1 LPRWHDGEG
10 AASTGEVGARRAIPV
25 HPTDIDRGGS
35 RPRERF
41 SLDGGP
47 TPYCRVAA
55 TLSKS
60 QLDNSMSR
68 TKLRSAVMMPA
79 ALLLLMG
86 LAGCKAGE
94 SRAVSVPPPPPLVT
108 VAKPTR
114 RLIAEEDEYVGRFV
128 AVDAIEVRA
137 RVSGYLDAIHFK
149 DGQLVE
155 KGDLLFTI
163 DRRPFEAALAQVQ
176 ASLSQARAN
185 LAYAEA
191 DLERGQGLVRGST
204 ITQQSFDQR
213 TQAKRVAEA
222 SVNAQEAAVRQ
233 ATLDL
238 EFTELRAAVA
248 GRIGDRRV
256 SAGNLVMG
264 GTTGTTTLLAT
275 ITSIDPIRFEYTMDE
290 ASYLR
295 YVRLAGDTSGPAS
308 RGVNVPVRLKLI
320 DEAEFSHVGKTDFVD
335 NAIDR
340 GSGTIRG
347 RAEFANHHATLTPGM
362 FGRIQVPA
370 GPPNEVVL
378 VPEVAIG
385 TEQVRK
391 FVLVVDRE
399 NVARPKFV
407 TLGPSFVGLRVISSG
422 LDPDDR
428 VIINGLMRARAG
440 SKVTPQEVAYEGDA
454 SAFASGS
461 QPTAK

>member
-1 LPRWHDGEG
+1 
-10 AASTGEVGARRAIPV
+10 
-25 HPTDIDRGGS
+25 
-35 RPRERF
+35 
-41 SLDGGP
+41 
-47 TPYCRVAA
+47 
-55 TLSKS
+55 
-60 QLDNSMSR
+60 
-68 TKLRSAVMMPA
+68 
-79 ALLLLMG
+79 
-86 LAGCKAGE
+86 
-94 SRAVSVPPPPPLVT
+94 
-108 VAKPTR
+108 
-114 RLIAEEDEYVGRFV
+114 
-128 AVDAIEVRA
+128 
-137 RVSGYLDAIHFK
+137 VSGYLDAVHFK

-222 SVNAQEAAVRQ
+222 SVKAQEAAVRQ
-233 ATLDL
+233 AALDL
-238 EFTELRAAVA
+238 EFTELRAPVS

-264 GTTGTTTLLAT
+264 GTSGTTTLLAT
-275 ITSIDPIRFEYTMDE
+275 ITSIDPIRFEFTMDE

-295 YVRLAGDTSGPAS
+295 YVRLAGDTPGPAAS
-308 RGVNVPVRLKLI
+308 RGVNVSVRLKLI

-340 GSGTIRG
+340 GSGTIRA
-347 RAEFANHHATLTPGM
+347 RAEFANPDATLTPGM

-370 GPPNEVVL
+370 GPPSEVVL
-378 VPEVAIG
+378 VPEIAIG

-407 TLGPSFVGLRVISSG
+407 TLGFSVDGLRVISSG
-422 LDPDDR
+422 LDLDDR
-428 VIINGLMRARAG
+428 VIVNGLMRARPG
-440 SKVTPQEVAYEGDA
+440 SKVTPQEVAHGGDV

>member
-1 LPRWHDGEG
+1 
-10 AASTGEVGARRAIPV
+10 
-25 HPTDIDRGGS
+25 
-35 RPRERF
+35 
-41 SLDGGP
+41 
-47 TPYCRVAA
+47 
-55 TLSKS
+55 
-60 QLDNSMSR
+60 MSR
-68 TKLRSAVMMPA
+68 TKSRSAVMMPA

-86 LAGCKAGE
+86 LAGCKAGQ
-94 SRAVSVPPPPPLVT
+94 SRAVSAPPPSPLVT
-108 VAKPTR
+108 VAKPTK
-114 RLIAEEDEYVGRFV
+114 RLIAEQGEYVGRFV

-149 DGQLVE
+149 DGQLVD

-163 DRRPFEAALAQVQ
+163 DRRPFEAALAQVE

-191 DLERGQGLVRGST
+191 DLERGLGLVRGST

-222 SVNAQEAAVRQ
+222 SVKAQEAAVRQ

-238 EFTELRAAVA
+238 EFTELRAPVS

-295 YVRLAGDTSGPAS
+295 YVRLAGDASGPAS
-308 RGVNVPVRLKLI
+308 RGVNLPVRLKLI
-320 DEAEFSHVGKTDFVD
+320 DEPEFSHVGKTDFVD

-347 RAEFANHHATLTPGM
+347 R
-362 FGRIQVPA
+362 
-370 GPPNEVVL
+370 
-378 VPEVAIG
+378 
-385 TEQVRK
+385 
-391 FVLVVDRE
+391 
-399 NVARPKFV
+399 
-407 TLGPSFVGLRVISSG
+407 
-422 LDPDDR
+422 
-428 VIINGLMRARAG
+428 
-440 SKVTPQEVAYEGDA
+440 
-454 SAFASGS
+454 
-461 QPTAK
+461 